1 MRLGQDLKVV
11 IMSATMDVTVFKKY
25 FEEGCRVAGSAIS
38 IGMQPYAA
46 TSVFLDDLDGET
58 LGIQSPGSFQKSCE
72 VSVASMQSGQVPDWT
87 KGSMYKILIPIIE
100 AVATP
105 GNAVLVFLPG
115 SAEILHAI
123 RCLQRTNDTISIH
136 ILHSKVPAQDQTEA
150 CATVPDV
157 EKRVIFATSL
167 AESSVT
173 IPSVSHV
180 IDTGISRDMETEDL
194 TGLSVLCDTWSAQAV
209 VRQRAGRA
217 GRTRS
222 GMNIRLF
229 SRHVYESYM
238 REWRQAGWT
247 VDSVAVAI
255 LSLKTRFR
263 EFLVGVP
270 VERVLKEML
279 VPPGAGLVV
288 TALGQL
294 CGAGLLQKSSS
305 DPLPRP
311 QRPADKED
319 HGESSDDGG
328 QDVAT
333 DDGLM

>member
-1 MRLGQDLKVV
+1 M
-11 IMSATMDVTVFKKY
+11 
-25 FEEGCRVAGSAIS
+25 
-38 IGMQPYAA
+38 
-46 TSVFLDDLDGET
+46 
-58 LGIQSPGSFQKSCE
+58 
-72 VSVASMQSGQVPDWT
+72 
-87 KGSMYKILIPIIE
+87 
-100 AVATP
+100 
-105 GNAVLVFLPG
+105 
-115 SAEILHAI
+115 
-123 RCLQRTNDTISIH
+123 
-136 ILHSKVPAQDQTEA
+136 
-150 CATVPDV
+150 
-157 EKRVIFATSL
+157 
-167 AESSVT
+167 
-173 IPSVSHV
+173 

-194 TGLSVLCDTWSAQAV
+194 TGLSVLCDTWSAQTV

-229 SRHVYESYM
+229 SRHVHASYM

-311 QRPADKED
+311 QRPADNED
-319 HGESSDDGG
+319 YGDSSDDGG

>member
-1 MRLGQDLKVV
+1 MQLGQDLEAV
-11 IMSATMDVTVFKKY
+11 IMSATMDVTVLKKY
-25 FEEGCRVAGSAIS
+25 FQEGCSVAGSPIS
-38 IGMQPYAA
+38 IGMQPYAV

-58 LGIQSPGSFQKSCE
+58 LGIQSPGSLQKSCE
-72 VSVASMQSGQVPDWT
+72 ESVASMQSGQVPDWT

-123 RCLQRTNDTISIH
+123 RCLQRTNDAISIH

-173 IPSVSHV
+173 IRDVSHV

-229 SRHVYESYM
+229 SRHVHDSYM

-247 VDSVAVAI
+247 VDSWPWR
-255 LSLKTRFR
+255 S
-263 EFLVGVP
+263 
-270 VERVLKEML
+270 
-279 VPPGAGLVV
+279 
-288 TALGQL
+288 
-294 CGAGLLQKSSS
+294 
-305 DPLPRP
+305 
-311 QRPADKED
+311 
-319 HGESSDDGG
+319 
-328 QDVAT
+328 
-333 DDGLM
+333 